1 MKKTWR
7 TKLKLH
13 KCIFVGLFVFPFLVN
28 GQSNSGFLLDG
39 KAVIGSH
46 ALGADML
53 QNNLYGIDVSWQKDI
68 SQKEDAWRKLSNAQ
82 SSGLSFVFRNLNK
95 GYQDTS
101 VNSLGQSYG
110 LAAQIEFRLFKLGN
124 TSVSFTPAMGLGYIT
139 KTYFTDHRNRVIGSH
154 LNQLIKA
161 DLNAVIPLST
171 NMNLL
176 AGAGFLHYSNGGFQI
191 PNGGLNTLNL
201 FTGLR
206 FGKSWVKPNIS
217 QSKYRPIRKNSIEV
231 AAGIGRR
238 GIYQQRNGLYK
249 SGMYGGYNYYIND
262 LLRAKAGIDAVYYY
276 TPFNPDPEKAL
287 QTFQYYGTSYSR
299 WRAGISIGPEIN
311 LGRFGVNAQVGKYIY
326 YNRYHQEINWYWTAT
341 FTYALTPHMGV
352 QGRTYFHK
360 AQADFINY
368 GLCFKI

>member
-1 MKKTWR
+1 MMKIKT
-7 TKLKLH
+7 LQIL
-13 KCIFVGLFVFPFLVN
+13 CALIGFIAFPYLAKA
-28 GQSNSGFLLDG
+28 QHLSGDLLEG
-39 KAVIGSH
+39 KVIIGSH
-46 ALGADML
+46 ALGPNML
-53 QNNLYGIDVSWQKDI
+53 QSNLYGIDISWQKDI
-68 SQKEDAWRKLSNAQ
+68 SQREEAWKKLSNAQ
-82 SSGLSFVFRNLNK
+82 SSGISFVYRNLNK
-95 GYQDTS
+95 KYQDTS
-101 VNSLGQSYG
+101 ANALGQSYG

-124 TSVSFTPAMGLGYIT
+124 ASVSFTPAMGLGYIT
-139 KTYFTDHRNRVIGSH
+139 NTYFTDHGNRFIGSH

-161 DLNAVIPLST
+161 DLNAVIPLSA
-171 NMNLL
+171 NVNLL

-206 FGKSWVKPNIS
+206 FGKSWSRSNIS
-217 QSKYRPIRKNSIEV
+217 ENKYRVIQKNSIEV

-238 GIYQQRNGLYK
+238 GVYQQKNGLYK
-249 SGMYGGYNYYIND
+249 SGIYGGYNYYIND
-262 LLRAKAGIDAVYYY
+262 LLTVKAGVDVVYYY
-276 TPFNPDPEKAL
+276 TPFNPDPERAL

-299 WRAGISIGPEIN
+299 WRAGVSIGPEIN
-311 LGRFGVNAQVGKYIY
+311 LGRFGVSTQLGKYLY

-341 FTYALTPHMGV
+341 FTYALTPQMGV